1 VASTST
7 AEDRLP
13 PDATRGELLAEVGR
27 LLVSLGRDPR
37 VPWRAKAVVGAA
49 LAYAVTPSR
58 VLPTPLRQ
66 LAGGFGALDNT
77 VVLLAAVRH
86 LIITAGY
93 DLVREQWQGTDRG
106 FAIVLLAAGVR
117 S

>member
-7 AEDRLP
+7 PDHLLP
-13 PDATRGELLAEVGR
+13 PDANRGELLAEVGR
-27 LLVSLGRDPR
+27 LLVALGRDPR
-37 VPWRAKAVVGAA
+37 VPWRAKAVVAAA
-49 LAYAVTPSR
+49 LAYAVTPAR
-58 VLPTPLRQ
+58 LLPGSVGRIAASL
-66 LAGGFGALDNT
+66 GALDNT

-86 LIITAGY
+86 LIGAAGY
-93 DLVREQWQGTDRG
+93 DVVRERWTGTDRG